1 MSDGAKTGWF
11 DMKDVDGQAK
21 ELDRMVAMAS
31 GTTKS
36 RAYKLLSSTTGF
48 IENLNGAVENA
59 VRLSAYVN
67 ARKSGISRK
76 KAASLAKNMTVNFN
90 RRGEVGTTLNAM
102 YMFANASVQGSVNFM
117 RTMYG
122 LNGDGKLKWKNLNQA
137 QKIAMGVVA
146 GSFALSF
153 ANRNSAGNDEDG
165 QNWFDKVPNY
175 VKERNFIIMKSLL
188 GGEQDGSYWSIP
200 MPYGYNIFALL
211 GSGVES
217 AVNSDYLTKAQVT
230 GNIVLATLSSFSPI
244 GLSESNTV
252 TGTILKNVAPTITKP
267 FLDVGLNENFY
278 GGQVYKENM
287 PFGTP
292 LPESSLSKNTI
303 STSQNG

>member
-31 GTTKS
+31 GTTKG

-48 IENLNGAVENA
+48 IENLNGVVENA

-188 GGEQDGSYWSIP
+188 GGEQDGAIGVYLCL
-200 MPYGYNIFALL
+200 MDTIF
-211 GSGVES
+211 
-217 AVNSDYLTKAQVT
+217 
-230 GNIVLATLSSFSPI
+230 
-244 GLSESNTV
+244 
-252 TGTILKNVAPTITKP
+252 
-267 FLDVGLNENFY
+267 
-278 GGQVYKENM
+278 
-287 PFGTP
+287 
-292 LPESSLSKNTI
+292 SLC
-303 STSQNG
+303 